1 MFEEGLVG
9 RVVSRLFDVSIVRC
23 FDSSMFR
30 RFDVSVV
37 RKIELSNNPI
47 IETMK
52 IKQILSILE
61 EMAPLAY
68 AEDFDN
74 VGLLLGN
81 QENEATGILV
91 CHDALESVIDEAIA
105 KKCNLVVCFHPI
117 IFSGLKKITGKNYVE
132 RTVVKAIKN
141 DIAIY
146 AVHTALDNHKNGV
159 NKIFSDALGL
169 INTKILVPKQNF
181 IQKLVT
187 YTIPENVEKVRNA
200 LFEVGAGKIGNYDDC
215 SFSSQGIGTYMGNEN
230 SNPEIG
236 ERFEFVE
243 AQEIKIEVTF
253 EKHLQSKILKTL
265 FSNHVYEEVAYEI
278 YGMQNTH
285 QNIGLGMI
293 GELEKPMS
301 ETDFLAMVKTKM
313 QCGGIRHSEFLNK
326 PIQKVAVLGGSGS
339 FAIKNAIQSGADV
352 FLTADLKYHNFY
364 EAENQLLLADIGHYE
379 SERFTKNYIVDFL
392 KEKITNFAVVL
403 SEENTNPVK
412 YL

>member
-1 MFEEGLVG
+1 M
-9 RVVSRLFDVSIVRC
+9 S
-23 FDSSMFR
+23 
-30 RFDVSVV
+30 
-37 RKIELSNNPI
+37 
-47 IETMK
+47 K
-52 IKQILSILE
+52 IKEILSILE

-74 VGLLLGN
+74 VGLLVGN

-91 CHDALESVIDEAIA
+91 CHDALESVIDEAIL
-105 KKCNLVVCFHPI
+105 KNCNLVVCFHPI

-132 RTVVKAIKN
+132 RSVLKAIKN

-159 NKIFSDALGL
+159 NKIFSDALGMV
-169 INTKILVPKQNF
+169 NTRILVPKQNF

-187 YTIPENVEKVRNA
+187 YTIPENVEELRNA
-200 LFEVGAGKIGNYDDC
+200 LFEAGAGKIGNYEDC
-215 SFSSQGIGTYMGNEN
+215 SFNSKGIGTYMGNED

-243 AQEIKIEVTF
+243 NDEIKIEVTF
-253 EKHLQSKILKTL
+253 EKQLQSKILKAL
-265 FSNHVYEEVAYEI
+265 FKNHVYEEVAYEI
-278 YGMQNTH
+278 YDLQNTH

-301 ETDFLAMVKTKM
+301 ETEFLNFVKDKM
-313 QCGGIRHSEFLNK
+313 QCGSIRHSTMLGK

-339 FAIKNAIQSGADV
+339 FAIKNAIQANADV

-364 EAENQLLLADIGHYE
+364 EAENQIVLADIGHFE

-392 KEKITNFAVVL
+392 KKKIPNFAVNF